1 MSFTWWRA
9 GLVAV
14 LIFLA
19 LFAFHFAFGVGETTG
34 ASGSFADTQS
44 FESGR
49 KNYASAGKVAP
60 GSAGQAI
67 GDTQKYEK
75 VATVTELTGNYEAD
89 RKHVD
94 DLIAAHQG
102 IVQFERANGLPGR
115 RALYLGI
122 GVPPDRFDSFIDSAK
137 GIGRNIQV
145 DIIKNDK
152 TNEYLQL
159 RAKRTTLEKARAG
172 LEALQASGGSID
184 ERMKV
189 QNRLTEVEE
198 RMQELGVSLGEFD
211 SQNELCT
218 VKLTLRETATVA
230 RRPLSQRIIASLE
243 WTSIRY
249 VLLGG
254 GFFVL
259 VVGLWLAA
267 ALIRFAQS
275 LTRMQ
280 AT

>member
-1 MSFTWWRA
+1 
-9 GLVAV
+9 VD
-14 LIFLA
+14 
-19 LFAFHFAFGVGETTG
+19 ETTREG
-34 ASGSFADTQS
+34 GFFADTQS
-44 FESGR
+44 FEGER
-49 KNYASAGKVAP
+49 KNYASAGKIVP
-60 GSAGQAI
+60 GSTGQAI

-75 VATVTELTGNYEAD
+75 VATVTELTADYEAD
-89 RKHVD
+89 RKRVD
-94 DLIAAHQG
+94 DLIAAQRG
-102 IVQFERANGLPGR
+102 IVQFERATGLPGR

-122 GVPPDRFDSFIDSAK
+122 GVPPDRFDSFIDIAK

-145 DIIKNDK
+145 DIVKNDK

-159 RAKRTTLEKARAG
+159 RAKRTTLDKARTG

-198 RMQELGVSLGEFD
+198 RMQVLGVSLGEFD

-230 RRPLSQRIIASLE
+230 HPLSQRFIASFE
-243 WTSIRY
+243 WTAIRY
-249 VLLGG
+249 ALLGG
-254 GFFVL
+254 GSFLL

-275 LTRMQ
+275 LARGTQ